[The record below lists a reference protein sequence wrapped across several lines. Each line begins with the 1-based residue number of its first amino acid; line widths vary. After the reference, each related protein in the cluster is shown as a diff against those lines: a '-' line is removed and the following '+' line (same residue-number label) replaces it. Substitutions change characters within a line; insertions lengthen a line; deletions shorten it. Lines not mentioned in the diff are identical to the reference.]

1 MNVSQSTSATASS
14 SRNAT
19 TSPLAMAMPVF
30 LPPDSPCNSR
40 FSTTIVSGSADF
52 SRS

>member
-1 MNVSQSTSATASS
+1 MNFSQSASATASS

-19 TSPLAMAMPVF
+19 TSPLATAMPVF
-30 LPPDSPCNSR
+30 LPPDNPCCSR
-40 FSTTIVSGSADF
+40 FSTTIASGSADF